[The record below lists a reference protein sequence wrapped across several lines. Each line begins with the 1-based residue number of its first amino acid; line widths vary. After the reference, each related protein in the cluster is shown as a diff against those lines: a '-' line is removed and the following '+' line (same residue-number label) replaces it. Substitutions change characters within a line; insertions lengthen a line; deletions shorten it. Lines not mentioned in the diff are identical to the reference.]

1 MKSRKTKF
9 LIPIVVLL
17 LCGCK
22 VGTYNINSLWKTDN
36 QIKIETLAVAED
48 YGNATELLM
57 SDPALLQ
64 MKDEVTRQAVSST
77 LDWNYKKISS
87 QADILSSKFET
98 VTVAKP
104 AQWDD
109 VIGWISECSSTIQE
123 YETIPQKD
131 DTVNIK
137 IDNLRAQMDRVS
149 KHYADNANSLIS
161 QVCQDKAALE
171 KVPALLGE
179 YRVELTG
186 ISDTMSRIPSHNSRL
201 VCFKN
206 VLETFDQQ
214 IPKAEKKKIGFAY
227 FRDFTVGVKNQNILE
242 KYRAAR
248 VNGIPVDGHELWKK
262 VYLAEAANSGLT
274 INGLGTPE
282 KIPQISGKP
291 SVARGALLI
300 VPTNV
305 VIVDG
310 KTTEKV
316 VHSKFLSHKVSE
328 PNPDYDSAVLNYNAA
343 MNKYNYAS
351 GEYQSNQMQQAFAVD
366 PWAKLGSSLAGI
378 AIASALGDARNALQ
392 SAQSTLSSTPRMREK
407 AIYDDYT
414 YTVQE
419 VVKRRITAAYLVL
432 NDNGREYFYEFKS
445 TQEKAFSIPLGLHKN
460 DSSLNFKYDSVRDIE
475 AFGND
480 KLDISLE
487 KLLTD
492 SQPTAFASIRPNPR
506 TEKTLI
512 NARTLAKE
520 VDGSAPLSLTD
531 SVVIITSDSNS
542 QGAGFYVADNLILT
556 NAHVVSPGH
565 SVSVKNSANASGL
578 GTVIKTDSMLDL
590 ALIKTDLTGKP
601 IRFASSKTRIS
612 QGDEVQAVGHPKGF
626 SFSVSRGIVSAL
638 REIPNPIAPGKV
650 LRYIQTDAPISPG
663 NSGGPLIRKGV
674 VVGINTFKFV
684 DRQVEGLGFA
694 LHHETIQSFL
704 MMN

>member
-1 MKSRKTKF
+1 MKSSITKF
-9 LIPIVVLL
+9 ILPIAILL

-22 VGTYNINSLWKTDN
+22 VGTYNINSLWKSDN
-36 QIKIETLAVAED
+36 QIKIESLAVAED
-48 YGNATELLM
+48 YSNATELLI

-64 MKDEVTRQAVSST
+64 TKDEVTRQAVSST

-87 QADILSSKFET
+87 QADTLSSKVEI
-98 VTVAKP
+98 VAMAKP
-104 AQWDD
+104 AQWGD
-109 VIGWISECSSTIQE
+109 VIGWISECSSTIHE

-131 DTVNIK
+131 ETVNIK

-149 KHYADNANSLIS
+149 KSYADNAGSLIA
-161 QVCQDKAALE
+161 QACIDKAALE
-171 KVPALLGE
+171 KVPALLGKH
-179 YRVELTG
+179 RVELAG
-186 ISDTMSRIPSHNSRL
+186 ISDTVSGISSQSSRL
-201 VCFKN
+201 ACFKN
-206 VLETFDQQ
+206 VLETFDRQ
-214 IPKAEKKKIGFAY
+214 IPKAEKKKVGLAY
-227 FRDFTVGVKNQNILE
+227 FRDFSVGAKNQNIIE

-262 VYLAEAANSGLT
+262 IYLAEATNSGLT
-274 INGLGTPE
+274 INGLGALE
-282 KIPQISGKP
+282 KIPQVSGKP

-300 VPTNV
+300 VSTST
-305 VIVDG
+305 VINDG
-310 KTTEKV
+310 KMTEKV
-316 VHSKFLSHKVSE
+316 VQSKFLSHKVSE
-328 PNPDYDSAVLNYNAA
+328 PNPDYDNAVLNYNAA
-343 MNKYNYAS
+343 MNKYNYVS

-378 AIASALGDARNALQ
+378 GIASALGDARNALQ
-392 SAQSTLSSTPRMREK
+392 SAQRTLSSTPRMREK
-407 AIYDDYT
+407 AIYADYT

-419 VVKRRITAAYLVL
+419 VVKQRTTAAYLVS
-432 NDNGREYFYEFKS
+432 NDNGREYVYEFKS
-445 TQEKAFSIPLGLHKN
+445 TQEKTFSISLGLHKN
-460 DSSLNFKYDSVRDIE
+460 DSSLSFKYDSVRDIE
-475 AFGND
+475 AFCND
-480 KLDISLE
+480 KIDISLE

-492 SQPTAFASIRPNPR
+492 SQPTTFASIRPNHR
-506 TEKTLI
+506 AEKTLI
-512 NARTLAKE
+512 NSKALAKE
-520 VDGSAPLSLTD
+520 MEGSAPSLTD
-531 SVVIITSDSNS
+531 SVVIISSDSNS

-590 ALIKTDLTGKP
+590 ALIKTDLPGKP

-663 NSGGPLIRKGV
+663 NSGGPLIRKGL

-684 DRQVEGLGFA
+684 DKQVEGLGFA